1 MATPPPPCA
10 LAMSH
15 ADITQLVNSS
25 VAAGISAFTQA
36 QASASSSYKDTPS
49 SVPGIAA
56 LDSVDEIGLKL
67 GTFWTDRPAVWFA
80 QAESQFTI
88 KKITVESTM
97 FHYVLVALDNKTSGE
112 VEHVITNPPA
122 DRPYSAL
129 KEALLEAYEK
139 TPAQKDREFMT
150 IRSLGDLTP

>member
-1 MATPPPPCA
+1 
-10 LAMSH
+10 
-15 ADITQLVNSS
+15 
-25 VAAGISAFTQA
+25 
-36 QASASSSYKDTPS
+36 
-49 SVPGIAA
+49 
-56 LDSVDEIGLKL
+56 
-67 GTFWTDRPAVWFA
+67 
-80 QAESQFTI
+80 
-88 KKITVESTM
+88 M

-139 TPAQKDREFMT
+139 TPAQKDQGFMT